1 MDGRIDVST
10 LLFLVLA
17 VVIFLKLR
25 SVLGR
30 RTGHEQTRYERY
42 KAQQEAAQR
51 NGKLAGQDKVV
62 TLPRRE
68 RDEQLEP
75 RPVAEPQVRADV
87 EERVKGLA
95 AGNAGIA
102 KGLVDIVRADE
113 TFDPDTF
120 LKGARAA
127 YELIVTAFA
136 EGNRKTL
143 KNLLSREVYD
153 GFAGAITERES
164 RGEQVDQSFV
174 GIKSADIFE
183 AELKNGMAQ
192 VTVKFVSE
200 LISATRDKARRG
212 DRGRPEA
219 HQGSDRHLDL
229 RARGRLARSELEA
242 DRHAGRQLACRGAI
256 GARRADWH
264 RGTAFW
270 RRAVRF
276 IALLPSWLRQRCA
289 QCRRRSCRRAL
300 RASRS
305 RVPA

>member
-10 LLFLVLA
+10 LLFIVLA

-30 RTGHEQTRYERY
+30 RTGNEQTRFERY

-68 RDEQLEP
+68 RDEPLEP
-75 RPVAEPQVRADV
+75 RPATEQPQVRADV

-113 TFDPDTF
+113 AFEPDSF
-120 LKGARAA
+120 LNGARAA

-136 EGNRKTL
+136 ESNRKTL
-143 KNLLSREVYD
+143 KNLLSREVYE
-153 GFAGAITERES
+153 GFAGAISDRES
-164 RGEQVDQSFV
+164 RAEQVDQSFV
-174 GIKSADIFE
+174 GIKSADIVE
-183 AELKNGMAQ
+183 AELKSGIAQ

-200 LISATRDKARRG
+200 LISATRDKAGEVIAG
-212 DRGRPEA
+212 DPKRIKEVT
-219 HQGSDRHLDL
+219 DIWTF
-229 RARGRLARSELEA
+229 ARE
-242 DRHAGRQLACRGAI
+242 
-256 GARRADWH
+256 
-264 RGTAFW
+264 
-270 RRAVRF
+270 V
-276 IALLPSWLRQRCA
+276 
-289 QCRRRSCRRAL
+289 
-300 RASRS
+300 ASRD
-305 RVPA
+305 PNWKLIATQAAN